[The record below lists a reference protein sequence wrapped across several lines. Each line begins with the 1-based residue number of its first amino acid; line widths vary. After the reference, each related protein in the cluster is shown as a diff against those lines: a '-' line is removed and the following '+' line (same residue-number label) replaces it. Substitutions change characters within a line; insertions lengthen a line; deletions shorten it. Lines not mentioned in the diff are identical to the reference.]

1 MTDNFEKIKELKQ
14 MLDEGFITEEEFSQM
29 KADLLSDS
37 SKSDEDEQPAQK
49 TTKQPRKGISWPE
62 ILGVVFGPI
71 GGLVYLFT
79 KQGIVKKLAVLL
91 LSFLAGGVYASLS
104 DSPETTTNPTAP
116 SNSQQA
122 PTSTPETTAP
132 SNSQQ
137 APTSTPET
145 TVITIG
151 SFSDVRN
158 DRALRVNSSE
168 ILDSIQTNNQFMD
181 PLEAKGGQLI
191 AVYLT
196 IENTGNKSGNMF
208 WADFQLQDSQG
219 RSFDDIEDFEE
230 QFIIDMWAKEKGLA
244 DPGDQLFPGGTAETV
259 KVFRVSPDAQALT
272 LVVNNKVFALD

>member
-104 DSPETTTNPTAP
+104 DSPETTTNP
-116 SNSQQA
+116 
-122 PTSTPETTAP
+122 TAP